1 MAKKNPKQNN
11 CTGLQL
17 KLKYGLFPFCI
28 YKMEPIHCLAVPVLS
43 EILVKDSPHIQ
54 SLLQS
59 ADPACHVCDT
69 LYM

>member
-1 MAKKNPKQNN
+1 MYWLSIKVKIWVIPL
-11 CTGLQL
+11 C
-17 KLKYGLFPFCI
+17 KYKI
-28 YKMEPIHCLAVPVLS
+28 EPIHFLAVPVLS